1 MTTYQAKHSTTSSRC
16 RRPPIG
22 SGEEGARNTNK
33 EAISARVS
41 TPVIS
46 EYQLAMRHVGSRYH
60 CQPTM
65 KNTMSGERNA
75 RRKPPIQCTITVV
88 GSSVKIPPLMIPTP
102 DTIKRPRQATTH
114 PLLY

>member
-33 EAISARVS
+33 EAISATVI

-46 EYQLAMRHVGSRYH
+46 EYQLEMRHVGSRCH
-60 CQPTM
+60 CQPPM
-65 KNTMSGERNA
+65 KNTMSGERKA
-75 RRKPPIQCTITVV
+75 RRKPPIQCTSTVV
-88 GSSVKIPPLMIPTP
+88 GSSVKMPPLMIPIP
-102 DTIKRPRQATTH
+102 DSMRRTRQATSH
-114 PLLY
+114 LLLI